1 MPGRFTSQ
9 GSTRTSGDRNF
20 ASHPLRPATA
30 RYGLQSLSAS
40 RDTHTSRNFFTDI
53 EALKGIGVADNKLLQ
68 AHSKADNHNP
78 GSPDAA

>member
-1 MPGRFTSQ
+1 MVRS
-9 GSTRTSGDRNF
+9 
-20 ASHPLRPATA
+20 
-30 RYGLQSLSAS
+30 
-40 RDTHTSRNFFTDI
+40 FFTAI